1 MTPLTFPDG
10 GLQKRKARSKESR
23 WRFKIILSITVAILL
38 ISGVAAWSTQNY
50 LWRFPALQSTSHTR
64 ALVVDELSLNYPDP
78 SFVSNVTSTL
88 TAKGYTVDYV
98 GPSTTAVNYFRQL
111 PGQGY
116 DLVIIRAHEGS
127 GQSIITTEPYSPS
140 EYLVDQLAGRIV
152 PAQVGAGP
160 VYFALTAKFVRQDM
174 MGRFPE
180 STIIVMGCSAL
191 QGTQD
196 MAAAF
201 LDKGANFFV
210 GWDGS
215 VSIIHTDTSTVNL
228 VRLLSSGTSVPEA
241 TSLAGGGDPVYQAKL
256 GYLDWN
262 TLVQIRAD
270 NLLADAM
277 VWVTL
282 TAILVIGPL
291 AVFASPRLLDM
302 FEHLREAVSRRRT
315 KTSN

>member
-1 MTPLTFPDG
+1 M
-10 GLQKRKARSKESR
+10 QRRKARSKESR
-23 WRFKIILSITVAILL
+23 WRPKLLLTVAVTILL
-38 ISGVAAWSTQNY
+38 ITGLAAWSTQNY
-50 LWRFPALQSTSHTR
+50 LWRFPVLQSTSHPR
-64 ALVVDELSLNYPDP
+64 ALIVDELSLNYPDP
-78 SFVSNVTSTL
+78 SFVSNVTVTL

-98 GPSTTAVNYFRQL
+98 GPSTTAVDYFRQL

-127 GQSIITTEPYSPS
+127 GQSIITTEPYSRS
-140 EYLVDQLAGRIV
+140 QYLVDQLAGRIV

-160 VYFALTAKFVRQDM
+160 AYFALTAKFVRQDM
-174 MGRFPE
+174 TGRFPE
-180 STIIVMGCSAL
+180 STIIVMGCAAL

-215 VSIIHTDTSTVNL
+215 VSIIHTDTSTVSL

-241 TSLAGGGDPVYQAKL
+241 TRLAGGEDPVYEAKL

-262 TLVQIRAD
+262 ALVQTRAN
-270 NLLADAM
+270 NLLAETM
-277 VWVTL
+277 VWITL

-291 AVFASPRLLDM
+291 AVFASPRLLNL

-315 KTSN
+315 KTNN